1 MQRTD
6 NVESCVSK
14 VELSSHIL
22 QISYDLHILIA
33 GVASDI
39 QNESVVHFSPVSGE
53 MPEDIH
59 HMGEHRARQTL

>member
-1 MQRTD
+1 ML
-6 NVESCVSK
+6 K
-14 VELSSHIL
+14 VVLKKWNSAHTFCRF
-22 QISYDLHILIA
+22 SYDLHISIA

-39 QNESVVHFSPVSGE
+39 QNESVEHFLPVSGE